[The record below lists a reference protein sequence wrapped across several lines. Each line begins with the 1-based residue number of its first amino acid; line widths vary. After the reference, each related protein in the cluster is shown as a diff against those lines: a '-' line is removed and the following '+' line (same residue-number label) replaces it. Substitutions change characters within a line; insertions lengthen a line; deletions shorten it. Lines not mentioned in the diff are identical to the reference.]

1 MEGIAHMI
9 NDDTSDIVVK
19 DELVN
24 AEKRALDLVQN
35 NNNTLYSLAYELM
48 NKETLDETDL
58 NIIMSNSNKIVTT
71 KKGPIYPSEAFS
83 NILEFIKTSKENS
96 LKKSE
101 LPTRTRRN
109 RAFVLIGLIVLS
121 SSL

>member
-1 MEGIAHMI
+1 MI

-24 AEKRALDLVQN
+24 AEKRALELIQN

-58 NIIMSNSNKIVTT
+58 NIIIANSNKIVTT